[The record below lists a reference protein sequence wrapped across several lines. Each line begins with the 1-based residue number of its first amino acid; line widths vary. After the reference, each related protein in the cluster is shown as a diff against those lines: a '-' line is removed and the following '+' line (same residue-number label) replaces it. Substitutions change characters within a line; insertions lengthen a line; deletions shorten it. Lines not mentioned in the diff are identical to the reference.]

1 MSIGAAPFTVFQPA
15 PAIPMRRFTVDEYHR
30 MIATGILHEGD
41 PVELLEGWL
50 VLKMTRNPPHDVAL
64 SLTDDEISKRLTPEL
79 FCRIQ
84 MAITTPESEPEPD
97 VAVVRGPRRR
107 YAVRHPEPHEVLMLV
122 EVADASLE
130 MDRNDKGRVY
140 ARVNIP
146 IYWIVNIR
154 ESCVEVYTDPSGPD
168 NQPAYLQRRD
178 YGPAENVP
186 LVLNGVEV
194 GQIPVRDLL
203 P

>member
-1 MSIGAAPFTVFQPA
+1 MPV
-15 PAIPMRRFTVDEYHR
+15 RRFTVDEYHR
-30 MIATGILHEGD
+30 MIDTGILREGD

-64 SLTDDEISKRLTPEL
+64 SLTDDEISKRLPDDL

-84 MAITTPESEPEPD
+84 MAITTADSEPEPD
-97 VAVVRGPRRR
+97 IAVVRGPRRTYR
-107 YAVRHPEPHEVLMLV
+107 ARHPQPLEILMLV
-122 EVADASLE
+122 EVADASLDS
-130 MDRNDKGRVY
+130 DRKDKGRVY

-146 IYWIVNIR
+146 IYWIVNIPDNP
-154 ESCVEVYTDPSGPD
+154 VEVYTDPTGPGD
-168 NQPAYLQRRD
+168 LPAYRQRRD
-178 YGPAENVP
+178 YGPTETVP
-186 LVLNGVEV
+186 LILDGVEV